1 MKNHHWASTLPA
13 LSLTIVATGTQAQPP
28 KPETVQVKL
37 PPIKVEASSEVTGGA
52 IRVDQVQRSLATD
65 MADVL
70 RDEPSVVIGGGTRNA
85 QRIYLRGVEGS
96 NLNISIDGA
105 RQGRNLHQHRGGI
118 GGLDPDLLKRVEVIT
133 GPSADLGPGAL
144 GGAIQ
149 FETVD
154 AQDLLQ
160 PGQQTG
166 AILEAGYASA
176 DKSDIG
182 SLSML
187 GQAGPVGLLAH
198 VFAVNRQDYRIGGG
212 GEVPNS
218 AGQDRTYF
226 FKASALDLDGHSLR
240 LSAERNTSAGL
251 AVYGGAGSD
260 MGYPPE
266 GVEPDYQTLAR
277 ETYTLDHRF
286 LGASPLIDWR
296 FNLYSN
302 DNKLENRD
310 RDSEV
315 SSEEWGGSL
324 RNTASFQ
331 LGLTESRLTLGA
343 DYYSEDGISHA
354 GDGSHRSNH
363 SSNLGLFAQERLRI
377 DRFLLSFG
385 VRYDDFSSDY
395 GPSTFS
401 GDRFSPNI
409 GLDIDLP
416 AGFSTYAAYG
426 EAVRG
431 SGIIPVGW
439 MANIDANTNIN
450 DGKPLQPEVSFKS
463 EAGLRFS
470 ADGLIRSDDQFNAE
484 LALFNTRL
492 ENAIVRIGGG
502 PGPVAEIANSEDTL
516 LSRGYEIRARWHWQ
530 AVSTSLAFVSVDLT
544 DEDGDPLGV
553 VRRFGAPV
561 GDRLV
566 WDTNWS
572 PWETLTL
579 GYTLTAVDSVNDVPE
594 DQESR
599 PGYTLSDIRAEWQP
613 VAIKDL
619 TLTLAINNLFDRKY
633 ADQTSIINS
642 TTGVID
648 EPGRDIRLAMSYRF

>member
-1 MKNHHWASTLPA
+1 MGVEVELPR
-13 LSLTIVATGTQAQPP
+13 I
-28 KPETVQVKL
+28 E
-37 PPIKVEASSEVTGGA
+37 VEADAGVDGRA
-52 IRVDQVQRSLATD
+52 IPVDQVQRNVATD
-65 MADVL
+65 MADVF

-85 QRIYLRGVEGS
+85 QRIYLRGIEGS

-144 GGAIQ
+144 GGAIR

-160 PGQQTG
+160 PGQQAG
-166 AILEAGYASA
+166 AILKAGYASA
-176 DKSDIG
+176 DESDIG
-182 SLSML
+182 SASAL
-187 GQAGPVGLLAH
+187 GQTGPVGLLAH
-198 VFAVNRQDYRIGGG
+198 IFGANREDYRIGGG

-226 FKASALDLDGHSLR
+226 FKASVLDIDGHDLR
-240 LSAERNTSAGL
+240 LSAERHTNSGL
-251 AVYGGAGSD
+251 YLYGRTGSD

-266 GVEPDYQTLAR
+266 GAEPDYQIISR
-277 ETYTLDHRF
+277 DTYTLDHRYR
-286 LGASPLIDWR
+286 GTSPLLDWR
-296 FNLYSN
+296 VNLYANEGS
-302 DNKLENRD
+302 LENRD
-310 RDSEV
+310 RNSEV

-324 RNTASFQ
+324 RNTAIFQ
-331 LGLTESRLTLGA
+331 LGATESELTLGA
-343 DYYSEDGISHA
+343 DYYSEDGISRS
-354 GDGSHRSNH
+354 GDGSRRSNA

-377 DRFLLSFG
+377 NRFLLSLG
-385 VRYDDFSSDY
+385 ARYDDFSSDY
-395 GPSTFS
+395 GPTTFS
-401 GDRFSPNI
+401 GDRVSPNV
-409 GLDIDLP
+409 GLEIELP

-450 DGKPLQPEVSFKS
+450 DGKPLQPELSFKR
-463 EAGLRFS
+463 EGGLRFS
-470 ADGLIRSDDQFNAE
+470 TNGLIRHDDQLNAE
-484 LALFNTRL
+484 LAFFNTRL

-502 PGPVAEIANSEDTL
+502 PGPVQKIGNSEDTL
-516 LSRGYEIRARWHWQ
+516 LSRGYEVRANWSWK
-530 AVSTSLAFVSVDLT
+530 ALWTSLAFVSVDLT

-572 PWETLTL
+572 PREDVTL
-579 GYTLTAVDSVNDVPE
+579 GYTLTAVDSVDDVPE
-594 DQESR
+594 GESER
-599 PGYTLSDIRAEWQP
+599 PGYTLHNIRAEWQP
-613 VAIKDL
+613 RMAEGL
-619 TLTLAINNLFDRKY
+619 TLSLAVHNLFDRRY
-633 ADQTSIINS
+633 ADQASLASS

-648 EPGRDIRLAMSYRF
+648 EPGRDIRLALSYQF